1 MHMYYELNKIIY
13 LLNLSIL
20 FSPRIIPSQSAW
32 SINFKYQILKGERER
47 LFVSVCQRER
57 NRMRVNVRVSVCM
70 NERVRDKKNTKSVCA
85 REREKEIERIER
97 VCVRARER
105 QTCYVISGI

>member
-1 MHMYYELNKIIY
+1 MYYELSKIIY

-47 LFVSVCQRER
+47 LFERER
-57 NRMRVNVRVSVCM
+57 VSEGEKQNAC
-70 NERVRDKKNTKSVCA
+70 KCA
-85 REREKEIERIER
+85 CECVYERESKR
-97 VCVRARER
+97 
-105 QTCYVISGI
+105 